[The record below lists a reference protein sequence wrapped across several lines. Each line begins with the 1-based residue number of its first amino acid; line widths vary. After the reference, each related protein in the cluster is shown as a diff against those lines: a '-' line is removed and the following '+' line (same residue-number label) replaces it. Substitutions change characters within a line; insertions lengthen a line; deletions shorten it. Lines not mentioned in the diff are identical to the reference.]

1 MNDDDD
7 DYIVSIDG
15 FNNKG
20 YKGDDDFETW
30 MKHEAPFIDNSY
42 GKATD
47 DYSLTGTFGEGSS
60 AYSYD
65 TTITTSMSDTITFKT
80 SHSIANKQKKL
91 PIDILY
97 KWYPKEMK
105 EIDD

>member
-30 MKHEAPFIDNSY
+30 MKYEAPFVDDNY
-42 GKATD
+42 KATD
-47 DYSLTGTFGEGSS
+47 DYSFTGTFAEGSS
-60 AYSYD
+60 AYNYD

-80 SHSIANKQKKL
+80 SHSIINKQKKL

-97 KWYPKEMK
+97 RWYPKEMK

>member
-1 MNDDDD
+1 MDDDD
-7 DYIVSIDG
+7 DCIVSIDS

-20 YKGDDDFETW
+20 YKDDDDFETW
-30 MKHEAPFIDNSY
+30 MKHEAPFV
-42 GKATD
+42 D
-47 DYSLTGTFGEGSS
+47 DSTPGTFAEGSS
-60 AYSYD
+60 AYNYNYLNKNYD
-65 TTITTSMSDTITFKT
+65 TTITTSMSDTITLTT
-80 SHSIANKQKKL
+80 SHSIIDKQKKL

>member
-1 MNDDDD
+1 MNDDD
-7 DYIVSIDG
+7 DYIVSIDS

-20 YKGDDDFETW
+20 YKDDDDFETW
-30 MKHEAPFIDNSY
+30 MKHEAPFVD
-42 GKATD
+42 AT
-47 DYSLTGTFGEGSS
+47 TGTLAEGSS
-60 AYSYD
+60 SYNYD
-65 TTITTSMSDTITFKT
+65 TTISFTTGN
-80 SHSIANKQKKL
+80 SIVYKQKKL

>member
-20 YKGDDDFETW
+20 YKSDDDFETW
-30 MKHEAPFIDNSY
+30 MKHEAPFVDNN
-42 GKATD
+42 TV
-47 DYSLTGTFGEGSS
+47 TGTFAEGSS
-60 AYSYD
+60 AYNYD